1 VKTGSH
7 LVYVTMTSLELE
19 KGVGA
24 RSHKRKSCTKFRFI
38 NVVESQIT
46 HGNFIVK
53 FLTIQDLAEQFS
65 PGVHNGPP
73 FKFWWMGSRC
83 ATFLF
88 VI

>member
-1 VKTGSH
+1 M
-7 LVYVTMTSLELE
+7 TMTSLELE
-19 KGVGA
+19 KGMGA
-24 RSHKRKSCTKFRFI
+24 QSHKAIIKRKSCTKFGFI

-46 HGNFIVK
+46 CGNFIIK

-73 FKFWWMGSRC
+73 FKFWWTGSRC
-83 ATFLF
+83 AAFLF